1 MPHPETGKSPFI
13 THEIENQP
21 PILTNTPLYET
32 NFPLVEGLA
41 REGAG
46 WAEDDVSEY
55 GRIMGSAEVRQLGE
69 IRQAAGASKTLD
81 CWTADLDRE
90 LADGENLERRA
101 RIIVERLALALQAS
115 LLVRNAPAAVADAF
129 CASRLSG
136 GVGGAF
142 GTLPNGTDSRAILK
156 RATPAVD

>member
-1 MPHPETGKSPFI
+1 MPHPETGKSPFL

-55 GRIMGSAEVRQLGE
+55 GRIMGSAEVRHLGH
-69 IRQAAGASKTLD
+69 
-81 CWTADLDRE
+81 
-90 LADGENLERRA
+90 LADKFTPVLTTHDRFGRR
-101 RIIVERLALALQAS
+101 IDEVE
-115 LLVRNAPAAVADAF
+115 
-129 CASRLSG
+129 
-136 GVGGAF
+136 
-142 GTLPNGTDSRAILK
+142 
-156 RATPAVD
+156 